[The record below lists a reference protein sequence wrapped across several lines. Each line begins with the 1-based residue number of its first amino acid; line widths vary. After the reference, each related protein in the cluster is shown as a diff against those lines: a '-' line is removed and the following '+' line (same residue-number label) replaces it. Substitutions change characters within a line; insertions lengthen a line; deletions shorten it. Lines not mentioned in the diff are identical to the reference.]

1 VNNQETKE
9 RSGKPR
15 ASRLKPHASSTEK
28 LTRREFGRRIERM
41 ATRMKKS
48 LRNPS
53 RKLRTSADPLADCAA
68 EFKDL
73 RQLCGKNVRAWR
85 ERRGLTLDQLS
96 ERCGVSS
103 NTIYRVERGW
113 GDRSIVIHAKIAEG
127 LVSRYPNCGKVMMR
141 FLSGFGKR
149 PKSRL
154 PRAQRSGLPLT
165 EKLTPPKIRRT
176 LRASAMAIPGIRARW
191 LWRREGREKLEDRSW
206 KLEVGIG

>member
-1 VNNQETKE
+1 
-9 RSGKPR
+9 
-15 ASRLKPHASSTEK
+15 
-28 LTRREFGRRIERM
+28 M

-127 LVSRYPNCGKVMMR
+127 LGVKISKLWKGDDEI
-141 FLSGFGKR
+141 FKR
-149 PKSRL
+149 IWKKTKKPAAPRPT
-154 PRAQRSGLPLT
+154 PRAFRSQRN
-165 EKLTPPKIRRT
+165 
-176 LRASAMAIPGIRARW
+176 
-191 LWRREGREKLEDRSW
+191 
-206 KLEVGIG
+206 